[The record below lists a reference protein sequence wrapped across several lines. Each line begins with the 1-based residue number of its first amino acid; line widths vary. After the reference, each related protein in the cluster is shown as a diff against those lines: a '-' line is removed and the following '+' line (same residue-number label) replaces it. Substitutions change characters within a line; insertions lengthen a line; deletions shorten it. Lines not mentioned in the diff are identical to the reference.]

1 MKMKQQGRS
10 GMATNRITAAMLV
23 EKGACHEQVVR
34 FRAEWPDG
42 AAVTIRNARKAVA
55 LGLDLDWLANEM
67 LTAPAL
73 EAYEKATA
81 PAREACEKATA
92 PAWEAYEKATVPA
105 LVRAFRL
112 ETKSLPKGRRI
123 AGMA

>member
-67 LTAPAL
+67 LTAPAR
-73 EAYEKATA
+73 EAYEKA
-81 PAREACEKATA
+81 KA
-92 PAWEAYEKATVPA
+92 PA